1 MAMAIIENLTAAILL
16 PYRWMRRRLAAR
28 EDSEHMQSLI
38 RVTFGLLTLAYVVS
52 LVKLGFADYEL
63 LRYPILLAS
72 LNLVLSV
79 ALFARIVGAARVSAL
94 RRFCGTLLDITALTA
109 FLDTGGAFTACWYP
123 VYLWVTLGNGLRYGQ
138 KYLLAPAALSFVGF
152 GYVIATADY
161 WRDQLYLSSGLLSAL
176 IIIPVYA
183 AALLAKLTKAKAQAE
198 EASQAKSRFLAN
210 MSHELRTPL
219 NAIIGM
225 SDLLSDARLDHEQR
239 DMVSTIHASG
249 RSLLSLID
257 DILDLAK
264 IEAGK
269 AALHPVGFDLH
280 AVTAGIATM
289 MEPQARS
296 RGLWF
301 ATRLAAG
308 TPYRLRGDAQYLRQ
322 VLLNLCS
329 NALKFTPE
337 GGVLVRVGC
346 RAGANGAAAA
356 LRFEVHDTGI
366 GIAPDAQARIFEVF
380 TQADDVS
387 TRKVGG
393 SGLGLAISKN
403 LVTLMGGRIGVEST
417 LGQGSCFW
425 FEMPVEVEAEAAPE
439 RFAARGVQAI
449 VVSAHEG
456 GMARVCRRLEDW
468 GLATVEMRTTRAAL
482 RAIQASSDLAGGPV
496 VVLADA
502 DGLDVDPK
510 VFAEELFH
518 IKSDVNVRAIL
529 LTERD
534 LPEDG
539 SLALGPD
546 YLSVVPVANETALFG
561 ALRAAL
567 TRERTPER
575 GDDAAPQHPRRRLK
589 VLVAEDNMINRRVIA
604 KILER
609 AGHEAHLVGNGE
621 EALEV
626 LDNERFDVVVMD
638 LHMPIMNG
646 IEATK
651 LYRYATVGHAEPP
664 IIGLTADATPSA
676 RQGAKEAGMDACL
689 TKPIE
694 PKHLLDTIDSL
705 VEQRRAAAEQRSSQ
719 AGLGSNVVMHP
730 RASGDGLPVV
740 ERRKLDDL
748 RTLGSGPEFVTSLI
762 EDFIA
767 DGDDIIR
774 QLEAAAK
781 ARDTREFRELVHALR
796 GSSGYI
802 GASQFY
808 QLLLSLRGID
818 TRDLGKNADEYVAR
832 IKTEFDRLRTAL
844 TQYKSEARGSG
855 LGS

>member
-1 MAMAIIENLTAAILL
+1 MAMASVQNLSGAVRS
-16 PYRWMRRRLAAR
+16 PYRWIRQRLSSRA
-28 EDSEHMQSLI
+28 DSEHEQGLI
-38 RVTFGLLTLAYVVS
+38 RVIFGFVILFYILSLSQFGVADDEALHYPLLITW
-52 LVKLGFADYEL
+52 
-63 LRYPILLAS
+63 
-72 LNLVLSV
+72 LNLAFSV
-79 ALFARIVGAARVSAL
+79 ALFARIVSAPHVSSL
-94 RRFCGTLLDITALTA
+94 RRYCGMLVDIAALTA
-109 FLDTGGAFTACWYP
+109 FLDTGGALTAFWYP
-123 VYLWVTLGNGLRYGQ
+123 VYLWVTLGNGFRYGHR
-138 KYLLAPAALSFVGF
+138 YLFVSAALSVLGF
-152 GYVIATADY
+152 GYVFATASY
-161 WRDQLYLSSGLLSAL
+161 WHDQPYVSAGLLMAL
-176 IIIPVYA
+176 VVIPGYA
-183 AALLAKLTKAKAQAE
+183 SALLAKLTKAKAQAE

-280 AVTAGIATM
+280 AAVAGIATM

-301 ATRLAAG
+301 STRLDAD
-308 TPYRLRGDAQYLRQ
+308 TPYSLRGDAQYMRQ

-337 GGVLVRVGC
+337 GGVLLRIGY
-346 RAGANGAAAA
+346 RKAAEGARAA
-356 LRFEVHDTGI
+356 LRFEVCDTGI
-366 GIAPDAQARIFEVF
+366 GIAPEAQARIFEVF
-380 TQADDVS
+380 TQADDVA

-393 SGLGLAISKN
+393 SGLGLAISKH

-417 LGQGSCFW
+417 LGQGSRFW
-425 FEMPVEVEAEAAPE
+425 FEVPIEVEAQAEPE
-439 RFAARGVQAI
+439 RFSAHGVQAI
-449 VVSAHEG
+449 VVSAHEEEMG
-456 GMARVCRRLEDW
+456 AVCRKLEEW

-502 DGLDVDPK
+502 DGLDVDSK

-518 IKSDVNVRAIL
+518 IKSQVNVHGVL
-529 LTERD
+529 LTHRER
-534 LPEDG
+534 PEDAG
-539 SLALGPD
+539 AGLGPD
-546 YLSVVPVANETALFG
+546 YLAVVPAANVTALNA

-567 TRERTPER
+567 ARERSAER
-575 GDDAAPQHPRRRLK
+575 GGDAQPQQPRRRLK
-589 VLVAEDNMINRRVIA
+589 ILVAEDNMVNRRVIA

-626 LDNERFDVVVMD
+626 LDNERFDIVVMD
-638 LHMPIMNG
+638 LHMPVMSG

-651 LYRYATVGHAEPP
+651 LYRYATVGHTEPP
-664 IIGLTADATPSA
+664 IIGLTADATPAA
-676 RQGAKEAGMDACL
+676 RQGAKDAGMDACL

-705 VEQRRAAAEQRSSQ
+705 VEQRRAAAEERAAQSS
-719 AGLGSNVVMHP
+719 LGSNVVMHP

-740 ERRKLDDL
+740 ELRKLDDL

-767 DGDDIIR
+767 DGEGIIG
-774 QLEAAAK
+774 QLEAAAQ

-818 TRDLGKNADEYVAR
+818 TRDLAKNADDYLAR

-855 LGS
+855 RGS

>member
-1 MAMAIIENLTAAILL
+1 MAMAIIQNLTGAILS
-16 PYRWMRRRLAAR
+16 PYRWMRRRLTSR
-28 EDSEHMQSLI
+28 EDSEHVQSLI
-38 RVTFGLLTLAYVVS
+38 RVLFGLITLAYVVS
-52 LVKLGFADYEL
+52 IVQLGFASYEV

-72 LNLVLSV
+72 LNLAFSV
-79 ALFARIVGAARVSAL
+79 ALFTLIVVAPRVSSV

-123 VYLWVTLGNGLRYGQ
+123 VYLWVTIGNGLRYGQ
-138 KYLLAPAALSFVGF
+138 NYLFAPAALSFVGF
-152 GYVIATADY
+152 GYVIFSADY
-161 WRDQLYLSSGLLSAL
+161 WGGQPYLSLGLLLAL
-176 IIIPVYA
+176 IIIPAYA
-183 AALLAKLTKAKAQAE
+183 AALLVKLTKAKAQAE

-269 AALHPVGFDLH
+269 AAVNPVAFDLH
-280 AVTAGIATM
+280 AMVAGISTM

-337 GGVLVRVGC
+337 GGILVRVGYSP
-346 RAGANGAAAA
+346 GANPARSV

-366 GIAPDAQARIFEVF
+366 GIAPDVQARIFEVF
-380 TQADDVS
+380 TQADDVA

-393 SGLGLAISKN
+393 SGLGLAISKH
-403 LVTLMGGRIGVEST
+403 LATLMGGRIGVESRP
-417 LGQGSCFW
+417 GHGSCFW
-425 FEMPVEVEAEAAPE
+425 FEMPVEVEEVAELE
-439 RFAARGVQAI
+439 RFAAQGVQAL
-449 VVSAHEG
+449 VVSAQAEG
-456 GMARVCRRLEDW
+456 MRAVCRRLEEW
-468 GLATVEMRTTRAAL
+468 GLATVEVRTTRAAL
-482 RAIQASSDLAGGPV
+482 RAIQASSELGGGRV

-502 DGLDVDPK
+502 AGLDLDPQR
-510 VFAEELFH
+510 FAKELFQV
-518 IKSDVNVRAIL
+518 KTEVNVRAIL
-529 LTERD
+529 LDDRD
-534 LPEDG
+534 TADAEA
-539 SLALGPD
+539 LALGPD
-546 YLSVVPVANETALFG
+546 FLATVSRADEKALYG

-567 TRERTPER
+567 ARERPAER
-575 GDDAAPQHPRRRLK
+575 ADESATQQPRRRLK
-589 VLVAEDNMINRRVIA
+589 ILVAEDNVVNRRVIA

-638 LHMPIMNG
+638 LHMPVMSG

-651 LYRYATVGHAEPP
+651 LYRYANLGHSEPP
-664 IIGLTADATPSA
+664 IIGLTADATPAA

-694 PKHLLDTIDSL
+694 PKHLLETIDQL
-705 VEQRRAAAEQRSSQ
+705 VEQKHAAARRVPQTS
-719 AGLGSNVVMHP
+719 LGSNVVMHP

-748 RTLGSGPEFVTSLI
+748 RTLGSGAEFVTSLI

-767 DGDDIIR
+767 DGDEIIR
-774 QLEAAAK
+774 QLERAAE
-781 ARDTREFRELVHALR
+781 ARDSREFRELVHGLR
-796 GSSGYI
+796 GSAGYI

-818 TRDLGKNADEYVAR
+818 THELTRNAGEYVAR

-844 TQYKSEARGSG
+844 TQYKSEARGTG

>member
-1 MAMAIIENLTAAILL
+1 MAMAIMHNLSGAILL
-16 PYRWMRRRLAAR
+16 PYRWTRQRLSSRA
-28 EDSEHMQSLI
+28 DSEHVQSVI
-38 RVTFGLLTLAYVVS
+38 RVMFGLITLTYVVS
-52 LVKLGFADYEL
+52 IAKFGFADYEL

-72 LNLVLSV
+72 LNLVFSV
-79 ALFARIVGAARVSAL
+79 ALFARIVAVPRASSV

-138 KYLLAPAALSFVGF
+138 NYLFAPAALSFVGF

-161 WRDQLYLSSGLLSAL
+161 WRDQPYLSFGLLLAL
-176 IIIPVYA
+176 IIIPAYA
-183 AALLAKLTKAKAQAE
+183 KALLAKLNKAKAQAE

-249 RSLLSLID
+249 RSLLTLID

-269 AALHPVGFDLH
+269 AALHPVDFDLH
-280 AVTAGIATM
+280 AITAGIATM

-301 ATRLAAG
+301 ATQLAAG

-337 GGVLVRVGC
+337 GGVLVHVGH
-346 RAGANGAAAA
+346 RAGANGAHAA
-356 LRFEVHDTGI
+356 LRFEVRDTGI

-380 TQADDVS
+380 TQADEVA

-393 SGLGLAISKN
+393 SGLGLAISKH
-403 LVTLMGGRIGVEST
+403 LVTLMGGRIGVESK

-456 GMARVCRRLEDW
+456 GMAGICRKLEEW

-510 VFAEELFH
+510 LFAEELFH
-518 IKSDVNVRAIL
+518 IKSEVKVRAIL
-529 LTERD
+529 LTKRD
-534 LPEDG
+534 LPDDG
-539 SLALGPD
+539 PQALGPD
-546 YLSVVPVANETALFG
+546 YLSVVPIANETALYS
-561 ALRAAL
+561 ALRAGLA
-567 TRERTPER
+567 RERTAER
-575 GDDAAPQHPRRRLK
+575 GGNAVPLQPRRRLK
-589 VLVAEDNMINRRVIA
+589 ILVAEDNMINRRVIA

-626 LDNERFDVVVMD
+626 LDNERFDAVVMD
-638 LHMPIMNG
+638 LHMPVMSG
-646 IEATK
+646 IEAAK
-651 LYRYATVGHAEPP
+651 LYRYATLGHAEPP

-676 RQGAKEAGMDACL
+676 RQGAKEAGMDVCL

-705 VEQRRAAAEQRSSQ
+705 VEQRRAAAEERSPQ

-748 RTLGSGPEFVTSLI
+748 SALGSGPEFVTSLI

-767 DGDDIIR
+767 DGEDIIR

-781 ARDTREFRELVHALR
+781 AHDTREFRELVHALR

-818 TRDLGKNADEYVAR
+818 TRDLGKNADDYVAR
-832 IKTEFDRLRTAL
+832 IKSEFDRLRTAL
-844 TQYKSEARGSG
+844 TQYNSEARGSG

>member
-1 MAMAIIENLTAAILL
+1 MAMAIIGKLPGAILS
-16 PYRWMRRRLAAR
+16 PYRWMRQRLASRA
-28 EDSEHMQSLI
+28 DSEHEQSLI
-38 RVTFGLLTLAYVVS
+38 RVAFGPVTLAYLFS
-52 LVKLGFADYEL
+52 LVASGITTSDV
-63 LRYPILLAS
+63 LRYPILSSVLNFALS
-72 LNLVLSV
+72 LVI
-79 ALFARIVGAARVSAL
+79 FAHIVIDPRVSRARRLFGALVDSATLTMAL
-94 RRFCGTLLDITALTA
+94 R
-109 FLDTGGAFTACWYP
+109 TGGAYTSFWYP
-123 VYLWVTLGNGLRYGQ
+123 VYLWVTLGNGFRYGNR
-138 KYLLAPAALSFVGF
+138 YLFASAVLSLAGF
-152 GYVIATADY
+152 GYVVATAEY
-161 WRDQLYLSSGLLSAL
+161 WRDQPYLSLGLLLAL
-176 IIIPVYA
+176 VIIPGYA
-183 AALLAKLTKAKAQAE
+183 SALLATLTKAKAQAE

-269 AALHPVGFDLH
+269 AALHPVAFDLH
-280 AVTAGIATM
+280 AIVAGISTM
-289 MEPQARS
+289 IEPQARS

-301 ATRLAAG
+301 ATRLTAG
-308 TPYRLRGDAQYLRQ
+308 APYRLRGDAQYLRQ

-337 GGVLVRVGC
+337 GGILLRVGYSL
-346 RAGANGAAAA
+346 GANPGRAV

-366 GIAPDAQARIFEVF
+366 GIAPEVQARIFEVF
-380 TQADDVS
+380 TQADDIT

-393 SGLGLAISKN
+393 SGLGLAISKH
-403 LVTLMGGRIGVEST
+403 LATLMGGRIGVESRP
-417 LGQGSCFW
+417 GQGSCFW
-425 FEMPVEVEAEAAPE
+425 FEMPVEVEETAEPE
-439 RFAARGVQAI
+439 RFAAEGVQAL
-449 VVSAHEG
+449 VVSAQAEG
-456 GMARVCRRLEDW
+456 MRAVCRRLEEW
-468 GLATVEMRTTRAAL
+468 GLATVEVRTTRAAL
-482 RAIQASSDLAGGPV
+482 RAIQASSELGGGRV

-502 DGLDVDPK
+502 AGLDLDPRR
-510 VFAEELFH
+510 FAEELSQV
-518 IKSDVNVRAIL
+518 KTDVNVRAVL
-529 LTERD
+529 LDDRD
-534 LPEDG
+534 AADAEA
-539 SLALGPD
+539 LAPGPD
-546 YLSVVPVANETALFG
+546 FLATVSRADEKALYG

-567 TRERTPER
+567 ARERPAER
-575 GDDAAPQHPRRRLK
+575 AGESAAHQPRRRLK
-589 VLVAEDNMINRRVIA
+589 ILVAEDNVVNRRVIA

-626 LDNERFDVVVMD
+626 LDNERFDLVVMD
-638 LHMPIMNG
+638 LHMPVMSG

-651 LYRYATVGHAEPP
+651 LYRYANLGHSEPP
-664 IIGLTADATPSA
+664 IIGLTADATPAA

-694 PKHLLDTIDSL
+694 PKHLLETIDQVIEL
-705 VEQRRAAAEQRSSQ
+705 RHAAARRVPQT
-719 AGLGSNVVMHP
+719 ALGSNVVMHP

-767 DGDDIIR
+767 DGDEIIR
-774 QLEAAAK
+774 QLERAAEAH
-781 ARDTREFRELVHALR
+781 DSREFRELVHGLR
-796 GSSGYI
+796 GSAGYI

-818 TRDLGKNADEYVAR
+818 THELTRNAGEYVGR

-844 TQYKSEARGSG
+844 TQYKSEARGTG